1 MPIFVWSG
9 TNAKGRKRKGSM
21 EAQDTRQVEA
31 FLKRLRISDYTIKDA
46 PKDLLSGIAF
56 FAPKIT
62 VKDIMLF
69 TRQFSTMI
77 DAGLPLVQCLKIMS
91 DQTDNATL
99 KTMLRDINNS
109 VQSGATLSDALR
121 KYPKHFDSLYCN
133 LVAAGETA
141 GILDTILKR
150 LAEYIEKAEKLK
162 RKVKGAL
169 AYPLIVM
176 GVGVVVMLVIMI
188 FVIPTFEEMFAS
200 FGKELPSLTQ
210 LVIDCSRIII
220 NQWYIIIPILIAAF
234 IGLKKFFG
242 TETGKLLFDTYAL
255 KIPVFGDLLR
265 KVAVSKFTRTL
276 ATMLQAGVPIITS
289 LDIVAGTA
297 GNKVVEEALLDSR
310 AAIAEG
316 RPLVDPLMESQV
328 FPNMVTSMIAV
339 GEEAGA
345 LDVMLL
351 KIADFFDD
359 EVDAAVETV
368 MTMIEPLMIVFLG
381 GTVGTLI
388 IAMYLPIF
396 GMGSAVSG

>member
-1 MPIFVWSG
+1 MQIFAWKGINFKGKRRSG
-9 TNAKGRKRKGSM
+9 TM

-31 FLKRLRISDYTIKDA
+31 FLKRLRISDYTIREA
-46 PKDLLSGIAF
+46 PKDLFSGLAM
-56 FAPKIT
+56 FAPKVS

-77 DAGLPLVQCLKIMS
+77 DAGLPLVQCLKIMA
-91 DQTDNATL
+91 DQSENPTF
-99 KTMLRDINNS
+99 KSMVRDINNS

-121 KYPKHFDSLYCN
+121 KYPDHFDSLYCN

-162 RKVKGAL
+162 RKVKGAM
-169 AYPLIVM
+169 AYPVIVIF
-176 GVGVVVMLVIMI
+176 VGVVVMLVIMI
-188 FVIPTFEEMFAS
+188 FVIPTFQEMFE
-200 FGKELPSLTQ
+200 GMGRELPSLTQ
-210 LVIDCSRIII
+210 LVIDASNVITG
-220 NQWYIIIPILIAAF
+220 QWYIIIPIVIAFVIALRRF
-234 IGLKKFFG
+234 LK
-242 TETGKLLFDTYAL
+242 TDTGAYLFDKYSL
-255 KIPVFGDLLR
+255 VVPIFGDLVR

-289 LDIVAGTA
+289 LEIVAGTA
-297 GNKVVEEALLDSR
+297 GNKVVEEALNDSR

-316 RPLVDPLMESQV
+316 RPLVDPLIESQV

-345 LDVMLL
+345 LDAMLL

-359 EVDAAVETV
+359 EVDAA
-368 MTMIEPLMIVFLG
+368 
-381 GTVGTLI
+381 
-388 IAMYLPIF
+388 
-396 GMGSAVSG
+396 

>member
-1 MPIFVWSG
+1 MPIFAWSG
-9 TNAKGRKRKGSM
+9 VNFKGKKRKGTM
-21 EAQDTRQVEA
+21 EANDTRQVEA
-31 FLKRLRISDYTIKDA
+31 FLKRLRISDFTIKDA
-46 PKDLLSGIAF
+46 PKDLLSGIAM

-62 VKDIMLF
+62 VKDVMLF

-77 DAGLPLVQCLKIMS
+77 DAGLPLVQCLKIMADQS
-91 DQTDNATL
+91 DNPTL
-99 KTMLRDINNS
+99 KNMLRDINNS

-121 KYPKHFDSLYCN
+121 KYPDHFDSLYCN

-188 FVIPTFEEMFAS
+188 FVIPTFEEMFSS
-200 FGKELPSLTQ
+200 FGKELPALTQ
-210 LVIDCSRIII
+210 MVIDVSNILIK
-220 NQWYIIIPILIAAF
+220 QWYIILPGIILAF
-234 IGLKKFFG
+234 IGVKRFMKTDL
-242 TETGKLLFDTYAL
+242 GKLLFDTYSL
-255 KIPVFGDLLR
+255 KLPIFGDLLR

-310 AAIAEG
+310 SAIAEG
-316 RPLVDPLMESQV
+316 RPLVDPLIESQV

-345 LDVMLL
+345 LDIMLL

-368 MTMIEPLMIVFLG
+368 MTMIEPMMIVFLG

-396 GMGSAVSG
+396 GMGSAVNG

>member
-1 MPIFVWSG
+1 MPIFVWKGS
-9 TNAKGRKRKGSM
+9 NAKGKKRKGSM

-31 FLKRLRISDYTIKDA
+31 FLKRLRISDYVIKDA
-46 PKDLLSGIAF
+46 PKDLLAGIAF

-77 DAGLPLVQCLKIMS
+77 DAGLPLVQCLKIMA
-91 DQTDNATL
+91 DQTDNTTL
-99 KTMLRDINNS
+99 KSMLRDVNNS

-121 KYPKHFDSLYCN
+121 KYPQHFDSLYCN

-162 RKVKGAL
+162 RKVKSAL

-188 FVIPTFEEMFAS
+188 FVIPTFQEMFSS
-200 FGKELPSLTQ
+200 FGKELPKLTQ
-210 LVIDCSRIII
+210 LVIDASDILI
-220 NQWYIIIPILIAAF
+220 NQWYIILPAIIGIFIAT
-234 IGLKKFFG
+234 KKFFA
-242 TETGKLLFDTYAL
+242 TELGKYLFDTYAL

-297 GNKVVEEALLDSR
+297 GNKVVEEALIESR
-310 AAIAEG
+310 SAIAEG
-316 RPLVDPLMESQV
+316 RPLVDPLIESAV

-345 LDVMLL
+345 LDIMLI

-359 EVDAAVETV
+359 EVDVAVETV

-396 GMGSAVSG
+396 GMGAAVGG

>member
-1 MPIFVWSG
+1 
-9 TNAKGRKRKGSM
+9 
-21 EAQDTRQVEA
+21 
-31 FLKRLRISDYTIKDA
+31 
-46 PKDLLSGIAF
+46 
-56 FAPKIT
+56 
-62 VKDIMLF
+62 MLF

-77 DAGLPLVQCLKIMS
+77 DAGLPLVQCLKIMA
-91 DQTDNATL
+91 DQTDNPTL
-99 KTMLRDINNS
+99 KNMLRDINNS

-121 KYPKHFDSLYCN
+121 KYPDHFDSLYCN

-176 GVGVVVMLVIMI
+176 GVGFMVMLVIMI

-200 FGKELPSLTQ
+200 FGKELPALTQ
-210 LVIDCSRIII
+210 LVIDCSNILI
-220 NQWYIIIPILIAAF
+220 NQWYLILPGLIVAF
-234 IGLKKFFG
+234 ILLKKFFKSEVG
-242 TETGKLLFDTYAL
+242 QLLFDTYAL
-255 KIPVFGDLLR
+255 KLPVFGDLLR

-310 AAIAEG
+310 SAIAEG
-316 RPLVDPLMESQV
+316 RPLVDPLIESQV

-368 MTMIEPLMIVFLG
+368 MTMIEPMMIVFLG

-396 GMGSAVSG
+396 GMGAAVSG

>member
-1 MPIFVWSG
+1 
-9 TNAKGRKRKGSM
+9 
-21 EAQDTRQVEA
+21 
-31 FLKRLRISDYTIKDA
+31 
-46 PKDLLSGIAF
+46 
-56 FAPKIT
+56 
-62 VKDIMLF
+62 
-69 TRQFSTMI
+69 MI
-77 DAGLPLVQCLKIMS
+77 DAGLPLVQCLKIMA

-99 KTMLRDINNS
+99 KNMLRDINNS

-121 KYPKHFDSLYCN
+121 KFPMHFDSLYCN

-200 FGKELPSLTQ
+200 FGKELPGLTQ
-210 LVIDCSRIII
+210 LVIDISRVII
-220 NQWYIIIPILIAAF
+220 NQWYLILPGVIAAA
-234 IGLKKFFG
+234 IGLRKFFKTDLG
-242 TETGKLLFDTYAL
+242 HFLFDKYAL

-289 LDIVAGTA
+289 LDIVAGTS
-297 GNKVVEEALLDSR
+297 GNKIVEEALLDSR
-310 AAIAEG
+310 SAIAEG
-316 RPLVDPLMESQV
+316 RPLVDPLIESQV

-396 GMGSAVSG
+396 GMGSAVNG

>member
-9 TNAKGRKRKGSM
+9 VNVKGKKRKGSM

-46 PKDLLSGIAF
+46 PKDLLAGIAF
-56 FAPKIT
+56 FAPKVT

-99 KTMLRDINNS
+99 KSMLRDINNS

-162 RKVKGAL
+162 RKVKSAL

-176 GVGVVVMLVIMI
+176 AVGVIVMLVIMI
-188 FVIPTFEEMFAS
+188 FVIPTFEEMFSS
-200 FGKELPSLTQ
+200 FGKELPKLTQ
-210 LVIDCSRIII
+210 LVIDASRILI
-220 NQWYIIIPILIAAF
+220 NQWYILVPALIAAF
-234 IGLKKFFG
+234 IGLRKFFQ
-242 TETGKLLFDTYAL
+242 T
-255 KIPVFGDLLR
+255 
-265 KVAVSKFTRTL
+265 
-276 ATMLQAGVPIITS
+276 
-289 LDIVAGTA
+289 
-297 GNKVVEEALLDSR
+297 
-310 AAIAEG
+310 
-316 RPLVDPLMESQV
+316 
-328 FPNMVTSMIAV
+328 
-339 GEEAGA
+339 
-345 LDVMLL
+345 
-351 KIADFFDD
+351 
-359 EVDAAVETV
+359 
-368 MTMIEPLMIVFLG
+368 
-381 GTVGTLI
+381 
-388 IAMYLPIF
+388 
-396 GMGSAVSG
+396 

>member
-1 MPIFVWSG
+1 
-9 TNAKGRKRKGSM
+9 
-21 EAQDTRQVEA
+21 
-31 FLKRLRISDYTIKDA
+31 
-46 PKDLLSGIAF
+46 
-56 FAPKIT
+56 
-62 VKDIMLF
+62 
-69 TRQFSTMI
+69 MI
-77 DAGLPLVQCLKIMS
+77 DAGLPLVQCLKIMA
-91 DQTDNATL
+91 DQTDNSTL
-99 KTMLRDINNS
+99 KSMLRDINNS

-121 KYPKHFDSLYCN
+121 KFPVHFDNLYCN

-150 LAEYIEKAEKLK
+150 LAEHIEKSEKLK

-176 GVGVVVMLVIMI
+176 GVGVIVMLVIMI
-188 FVIPTFEEMFAS
+188 FVIPTFQEMFAS
-200 FGKELPSLTQ
+200 FGKDLPGLTQ
-210 LVIDCSRIII
+210 LVIDISNVIIH
-220 NQWYIIIPILIAAF
+220 QWYILLPLVIAAF
-234 IGLKKFFG
+234 IGTRKFFKTELG
-242 TETGKLLFDTYAL
+242 TLLFDTYAL
-255 KIPVFGDLLR
+255 KLPIFGDLLR

-297 GNKVVEEALLDSR
+297 GNKVVEEALIDSR
-310 AAIAEG
+310 SAIAEG
-316 RPLVDPLMESQV
+316 RPLVDPLIESAV

-351 KIADFFDD
+351 KIADFFDE

-396 GMGSAVSG
+396 GMGAAVNG

>member
-1 MPIFVWSG
+1 MQIYAWKGINFKGKRRSG
-9 TNAKGRKRKGSM
+9 TM

-31 FLKRLRISDYTIKDA
+31 FLKRLRISDYTIREA
-46 PKDLLSGIAF
+46 PKDLFSGISAL
-56 FAPKIT
+56 APKIS

-77 DAGLPLVQCLKIMS
+77 DAGLPLVQCLKIMA
-91 DQTDNATL
+91 DQSENPTF
-99 KTMLRDINNS
+99 KSMVRDINNS

-121 KYPKHFDSLYCN
+121 KYPAHFDSLYCN

-162 RKVKGAL
+162 RKVKGAM
-169 AYPLIVM
+169 AYPLIVV
-176 GVGVVVMLVIMI
+176 GVGAIVMLVILI
-188 FVIPTFEEMFAS
+188 FVIPTFQEMFE
-200 FGKELPSLTQ
+200 GMGRELPALTQ
-210 LVIDCSRIII
+210 LVIDISNVVIH
-220 NQWYIIIPILIAAF
+220 QWYIILPAVIALA
-234 IGLKKFFG
+234 IGIRKFLK
-242 TETGKLLFDTYAL
+242 TELGRYLFDRYSL
-255 KIPVFGDLLR
+255 VVPIFGDLTR

-289 LDIVAGTA
+289 LEIVAGTA
-297 GNKVVEEALLDSR
+297 GNKVVEEALNDSR

-316 RPLVDPLMESQV
+316 RPLVDPLLESQV

-345 LDVMLL
+345 LDAMLL
-351 KIADFFDD
+351 KIADFFDE

-396 GMGSAVSG
+396 GMGAGMS

>member
-1 MPIFVWSG
+1 MPNFSW
-9 TNAKGRKRKGSM
+9 KGVNFKGKKRKGTM
-21 EAQDTRQVEA
+21 EAADIRQVEA
-31 FLKRLRISDYTIKDA
+31 FLKRLRISDYIIKDA
-46 PKDLLSGIAF
+46 PKDLFEGISF
-56 FAPKIT
+56 FAPKVQ
-62 VKDIMLF
+62 VKDVMLF

-91 DQTDNATL
+91 DQSDNPTL
-99 KTMLRDINNS
+99 KAMLRDINNS

-121 KYPKHFDSLYCN
+121 KYPIHFDNLFCN

-176 GVGVVVMLVIMI
+176 FVGVVVMLVIMI
-188 FVIPTFEEMFAS
+188 FVIPTFEEMFSS
-200 FGKELPSLTQ
+200 FGKELPWLTQ
-210 LVIDCSRIII
+210 KVIDCSRLIIDY
-220 NQWYIIIPILIAAF
+220 WYILLPAIIATFIL
-234 IGLKKFFG
+234 LKKFFK
-242 TETGKLLFDTYAL
+242 TETGEFIFDTYAL

-265 KVAVSKFTRTL
+265 KVAVAKFTRTL

-316 RPLVDPLMESQV
+316 RPLVDPLIESSV

-345 LDVMLL
+345 LDTMLI
-351 KIADFFDD
+351 KIADFFDE

-396 GMGSAVSG
+396 GMGAAAGG

>member
-9 TNAKGRKRKGSM
+9 VNAKGKKRKGSM

-31 FLKRLRISDYTIKDA
+31 FLKRLRIVDYNIKDA
-46 PKDLLSGIAF
+46 PKDLLAGIPM

-62 VKDIMLF
+62 VKDVMLF

-77 DAGLPLVQCLKIMS
+77 DAGLPLVQCLKIMA

-162 RKVKGAL
+162 RKVKSAM
-169 AYPLIVM
+169 AYPLIVLS
-176 GVGVVVMLVIMI
+176 VGVVVMLVIMI
-188 FVIPTFEEMFAS
+188 FVIPTFEEMFSS
-200 FGKELPSLTQ
+200 FGKELPWLTQ
-210 LVIDCSRIII
+210 KVIDASNLIMDRWFIILPA
-220 NQWYIIIPILIAAF
+220 IIGFAIAV
-234 IGLKKFFG
+234 KKFVG
-242 TETGKLLFDTYAL
+242 TPVGQYLFDSWTL
-255 KIPVFGDLLR
+255 KMPVFGDLIR

-316 RPLVDPLMESQV
+316 RPLVDPLLESAV

-339 GEEAGA
+339 GEESGA
-345 LDVMLL
+345 LDIMLL
-351 KIADFFDD
+351 KIADFFDE

-368 MTMIEPLMIVFLG
+368 MTMIEPMMIVFLG

-396 GMGSAVSG
+396 GMGAAVG

>member
-1 MPIFVWSG
+1 MPIYVW
-9 TNAKGRKRKGSM
+9 KGLNPKGKKRKGSM

-31 FLKRLRISDYTIKDA
+31 FLKRLRIGDYVIKDA
-46 PKDLLSGIAF
+46 PKDLLAGIAF

-62 VKDIMLF
+62 VKDVMLF

-91 DQTDNATL
+91 DQTDNTTL
-99 KTMLRDINNS
+99 KSMLRDINNS

-121 KYPKHFDSLYCN
+121 KYPAYFDSLYCN

-176 GVGVVVMLVIMI
+176 AVGVIVMLVIMI
-188 FVIPTFEEMFAS
+188 FVIPTFEEMFSS
-200 FGKELPSLTQ
+200 FGKELPKLTQ
-210 LVIDCSRIII
+210 MVIDASSILI
-220 NQWYIIIPILIAAF
+220 NRWYILLPAVIGALF
-234 IGLKKFFG
+234 GLKKFFG
-242 TETGKLLFDTYAL
+242 TEPGRYLFDTYSL
-255 KIPVFGDLLR
+255 KLPVFGDLMR

-297 GNKVVEEALLDSR
+297 GNKVVEEALIDSR
-310 AAIAEG
+310 SAIAEG
-316 RPLVDPLMESQV
+316 RPLVDPLLESAV

-351 KIADFFDD
+351 KIADFFDE

-396 GMGSAVSG
+396 GMGAAVGG

>member
-1 MPIFVWSG
+1 MPIFAWSG
-9 TNAKGRKRKGSM
+9 VNFKGRKRKGTM
-21 EAQDTRQVEA
+21 EANDTRQVEA

-46 PKDLLSGIAF
+46 PKDLLAGIAM
-56 FAPKIT
+56 FAPKVT
-62 VKDIMLF
+62 VKDVMLF

-77 DAGLPLVQCLKIMS
+77 DAGLPLVQCLKIMA
-91 DQTDNATL
+91 DQTDNPTL
-99 KTMLRDINNS
+99 KNMLRDINNS

-121 KYPKHFDSLYCN
+121 KYPEHFDSLYCN

-188 FVIPTFEEMFAS
+188 FVIPTFEEMFSS
-200 FGKELPSLTQ
+200 FGKELPALTQ
-210 LVIDCSRIII
+210 MVIDVSNILIK
-220 NQWYIIIPILIAAF
+220 QWYILLPALIAVF
-234 IGLKKFFG
+234 IILKRFFKS
-242 TETGKLLFDTYAL
+242 EVGKLLFDTYSL
-255 KIPVFGDLLR
+255 KLPVFGDLLR

-310 AAIAEG
+310 SAIAEG
-316 RPLVDPLMESQV
+316 RPLVDPLIESQV

-368 MTMIEPLMIVFLG
+368 MTMIEPMMIVFLG

>member
-1 MPIFVWSG
+1 MPIFAWSG
-9 TNAKGRKRKGSM
+9 VNAKGKKRKGTM

-31 FLKRLRISDYTIKDA
+31 FLKRLRIGDYTIKDA
-46 PKDLLSGIAF
+46 PKDLLAGIPA
-56 FAPKIT
+56 FAPKIK

-77 DAGLPLVQCLKIMS
+77 DAGLPLVQCLKIMA
-91 DQTDNATL
+91 DQTDNPTL
-99 KTMLRDINNS
+99 KSMLRDINNS

-121 KYPKHFDSLYCN
+121 KYPQHFDSLYCN

-141 GILDTILKR
+141 GILDAILKR
-150 LAEYIEKAEKLK
+150 LSEYIEKAEKLK
-162 RKVKGAL
+162 RKVKSAL
-169 AYPLIVM
+169 AYPLIVL

-188 FVIPTFEEMFAS
+188 FVIPTFEEMFSS
-200 FGKELPSLTQ
+200 FGKELPWLTQ
-210 LVIDCSRIII
+210 KVIDASNLIMNR
-220 NQWYIIIPILIAAF
+220 WYILLPLIIGIAIA
-234 IGLKKFFG
+234 LKKFFK
-242 TETGKLLFDTYAL
+242 TEVGEVIFDTYTL
-255 KIPVFGDLLR
+255 KMPVFGDLIR

-316 RPLVDPLMESQV
+316 RPLVDPLLESAI

-345 LDVMLL
+345 LDIMLL
-351 KIADFFDD
+351 KIADFFDE

-368 MTMIEPLMIVFLG
+368 MTMIEPMMIVFLG

-396 GMGSAVSG
+396 GMGAAVG

>member
-1 MPIFVWSG
+1 MPIYAWNGV
-9 TNAKGRKRKGSM
+9 NAKGKKRKGSM

-31 FLKRLRISDYTIKDA
+31 FLKRLRISNYTIKDA

-62 VKDIMLF
+62 VKDVMLF

-99 KTMLRDINNS
+99 KSMLRDINNS

-121 KYPKHFDSLYCN
+121 KFPKHFDSLYCN

-188 FVIPTFEEMFAS
+188 FVIPTFEEMFSS
-200 FGKELPSLTQ
+200 FGKELPKLTQ

-220 NQWYIIIPILIAAF
+220 NQWYILLPAIIAAG
-234 IGLKKFFG
+234 IGLKKFIG
-242 TETGKLLFDTYAL
+242 TPLGQLLFDTYAL
-255 KIPVFGDLLR
+255 KVPVFGDLLR

-316 RPLVDPLMESQV
+316 RPLVDPLLESAV

>member
-1 MPIFVWSG
+1 M
-9 TNAKGRKRKGSM
+9 A
-21 EAQDTRQVEA
+21 
-31 FLKRLRISDYTIKDA
+31 
-46 PKDLLSGIAF
+46 
-56 FAPKIT
+56 
-62 VKDIMLF
+62 
-69 TRQFSTMI
+69 
-77 DAGLPLVQCLKIMS
+77 

-121 KYPKHFDSLYCN
+121 KYPTHFDNLYCN

-176 GVGVVVMLVIMI
+176 AVGVLVMLVIMI
-188 FVIPTFEEMFAS
+188 FVIPTFEEMFSS

-210 LVIDCSRIII
+210 LVIDASNILIK
-220 NQWYIIIPILIAAF
+220 QWYILLPGVIAAF
-234 IGLKKFFG
+234 IGMKKFFNTDLG
-242 TETGKLLFDTYAL
+242 RLLFDTYSL
-255 KIPVFGDLLR
+255 KLPVFGDLLR

-310 AAIAEG
+310 SAIAEG
-316 RPLVDPLMESQV
+316 RPLVDPLIESQV

-345 LDVMLL
+345 LDIMLL

-368 MTMIEPLMIVFLG
+368 MTMIEPMMIVFLG

-396 GMGSAVSG
+396 GMGAAVNG

>member
-1 MPIFVWSG
+1 MPIFAWSG
-9 TNAKGRKRKGSM
+9 VNFKGKKRKGSM
-21 EAQDTRQVEA
+21 EASDTRQVEA

-46 PKDLLSGIAF
+46 PKDLFAGIAM
-56 FAPKIT
+56 FAPKVT
-62 VKDIMLF
+62 VKDVMLF

-77 DAGLPLVQCLKIMS
+77 DAGLPLVQCLKIMA
-91 DQTDNATL
+91 DQTDNPTL
-99 KTMLRDINNS
+99 KRMLRDINNS

-121 KYPKHFDSLYCN
+121 KYPEHFDSLYCN

-188 FVIPTFEEMFAS
+188 FVIPTFEEMFSS
-200 FGKELPSLTQ
+200 FGKDLPSLTQ
-210 LVIDCSRIII
+210 MVIDASNILI
-220 NQWYIIIPILIAAF
+220 NQWYIILPSLIAAF
-234 IGLKKFFG
+234 IGIKRFLK
-242 TETGKLLFDTYAL
+242 TDLGKLLFDTYSL
-255 KIPVFGDLLR
+255 KLPVFGDLLR

-310 AAIAEG
+310 SAIAEG
-316 RPLVDPLMESQV
+316 RPLVDPLIESQV

-345 LDVMLL
+345 LDIMLI

-368 MTMIEPLMIVFLG
+368 MTMIEPMMIVFLG

>member
-1 MPIFVWSG
+1 
-9 TNAKGRKRKGSM
+9 
-21 EAQDTRQVEA
+21 
-31 FLKRLRISDYTIKDA
+31 
-46 PKDLLSGIAF
+46 
-56 FAPKIT
+56 
-62 VKDIMLF
+62 MLF

-91 DQTDNATL
+91 DQTDNPTL
-99 KTMLRDINNS
+99 KSMLRDINNS

-176 GVGVVVMLVIMI
+176 AVGILVMLVILI
-188 FVIPTFEEMFAS
+188 FVIPTFEEMFSS
-200 FGKELPSLTQ
+200 FGKELPKLTQ
-210 LVIDCSRIII
+210 MIIDLSRLII
-220 NQWYIIIPILIAAF
+220 NQWYFLLPAIIVA
-234 IGLKKFFG
+234 GLGIKKFFG
-242 TETGKLLFDTYAL
+242 TETGRILFDTYAL
-255 KIPVFGDLLR
+255 KIPIFGDLLR

-297 GNKVVEEALLDSR
+297 GNKVVEEALIDSR
-310 AAIAEG
+310 SAISEG
-316 RPLVDPLMESQV
+316 RPLVDPLIESQV

-396 GMGSAVSG
+396 GMAAAVNG

>member
-1 MPIFVWSG
+1 MPIYVW
-9 TNAKGRKRKGSM
+9 KGVNMKGKKRKVSM

-31 FLKRLRISDYTIKDA
+31 FLKRLRINDYTIKDA
-46 PKDLLSGIAF
+46 PKDLLAGISF
-56 FAPKIT
+56 FAPKIK

-91 DQTDNATL
+91 DQTDNPTL
-99 KTMLRDINNS
+99 KSMLRDINNS

-121 KYPKHFDSLYCN
+121 KYPQHFDSLYCN

-176 GVGVVVMLVIMI
+176 GVGVIVMLVIMI
-188 FVIPTFEEMFAS
+188 FVIPTFEEMFSS
-200 FGKELPSLTQ
+200 FGKDLPKLTQ
-210 LVIDCSRIII
+210 IVIDISRVII
-220 NQWYIIIPILIAAF
+220 NQWYILVPAIIAAF
-234 IGLKKFFG
+234 IGLKKFFA
-242 TETGKLLFDTYAL
+242 TNVGKLLFDTYSL
-255 KIPVFGDLLR
+255 KVPVFGDLLR
-265 KVAVSKFTRTL
+265 NVAVSKFTRTL

-316 RPLVDPLMESQV
+316 RPLVDPLLESAV

-345 LDVMLL
+345 LDIMLL

-396 GMGSAVSG
+396 GMGAAVG

>member
-1 MPIFVWSG
+1 MPIFVW
-9 TNAKGRKRKGSM
+9 KGVNQKGKRRKGSM

-31 FLKRLRISDYTIKDA
+31 FLKRLRIIDYTIKDA
-46 PKDLLSGIAF
+46 PKDLLAGISF
-56 FAPKIT
+56 FAPKIK

-91 DQTDNATL
+91 DQTDNPTL
-99 KTMLRDINNS
+99 KSMLRDINNS

-121 KYPKHFDSLYCN
+121 KYPMHFDSLYCN

-188 FVIPTFEEMFAS
+188 FVIPTFEEMFSS
-200 FGKELPSLTQ
+200 FGKDLPKLTQ
-210 LVIDCSRIII
+210 LVIDASRLLLDY
-220 NQWYIIIPILIAAF
+220 WYILLPAVIAAF

-242 TETGKLLFDTYAL
+242 TELGKLLFDTYSL
-255 KIPVFGDLLR
+255 KVPVFGDLLR

-316 RPLVDPLMESQV
+316 RPLVDPLLESAV

-396 GMGSAVSG
+396 GMGSAVG

>member
-1 MPIFVWSG
+1 
-9 TNAKGRKRKGSM
+9 M
-21 EAQDTRQVEA
+21 EASDTRQVEA
-31 FLKRLRISDYTIKDA
+31 FLKRLRIGDAVIKDA
-46 PKDLLSGIAF
+46 PKDLFAGISA

-77 DAGLPLVQCLKIMS
+77 DAGLPLVQCLKIMA
-91 DQTDNATL
+91 DQTDNPTL

-121 KYPKHFDSLYCN
+121 KYPNHFDDLYCN

-150 LAEYIEKAEKLK
+150 LSEYIEKAERLK
-162 RKVKGAL
+162 RKVKSAL

-176 GVGVVVMLVIMI
+176 FVGVVVMLVIMI
-188 FVIPTFEEMFAS
+188 FVIPTFEEMFSS
-200 FGKELPSLTQ
+200 FGKELPGLTQ
-210 LVIDCSRIII
+210 MVIDVSNVLI
-220 NQWYIIIPILIAAF
+220 NQWYIIVPCLIGAF
-234 IGLKKFFG
+234 IAIKRFLKTDLG
-242 TETGKLLFDTYAL
+242 RYLFDRYSL
-255 KIPVFGDLLR
+255 KVPIFGDLMR

-297 GNKVVEEALLDSR
+297 GNKVVEEALIDSR
-310 AAIAEG
+310 SAIAEG
-316 RPLVDPLMESQV
+316 RPLVDPLLESQV

-351 KIADFFDD
+351 KIADFFDE
-359 EVDAAVETV
+359 EVDVAVETV

-396 GMGSAVSG
+396 GMGSAVNG

>member
-1 MPIFVWSG
+1 MPYFAWSG
-9 TNAKGRKRKGSM
+9 VNFKGKKRKGTM
-21 EAQDTRQVEA
+21 EANDTRQVEA

-46 PKDLLSGIAF
+46 PKDLLAGIAM
-56 FAPKIT
+56 FAPKVT
-62 VKDIMLF
+62 VKDVMLF

-77 DAGLPLVQCLKIMS
+77 DAGLPLVQCLKIMA

-99 KTMLRDINNS
+99 KNMLRDINNS

-121 KYPKHFDSLYCN
+121 KYPDHFDSLYCN

-188 FVIPTFEEMFAS
+188 FVIPTFEEMFSS

-210 LVIDCSRIII
+210 MVIDASNILI
-220 NQWYIIIPILIAAF
+220 NQWYIILPALIAAF
-234 IGLKKFFG
+234 IGIKKFVK
-242 TETGKLLFDTYAL
+242 TEVGRLLFDTYSL
-255 KIPVFGDLLR
+255 KLPVFGDLLR

-310 AAIAEG
+310 SAIAEG
-316 RPLVDPLMESQV
+316 RPLVDPLIESQV

-368 MTMIEPLMIVFLG
+368 MTMIEPMMIVFLG